1 VRGVLDGT
9 ESVRRV
15 QRSCPPL
22 YYVNSPFTT
31 WYLNEK
37 NTAKNVSE
45 VGRRKRRI
53 VNTRVPRKRCS
64 TVTSAESTLNKK
76 GVTKNVRFFKRI
88 DIKTK

>member
-1 VRGVLDGT
+1 M
-9 ESVRRV
+9 
-15 QRSCPPL
+15 
-22 YYVNSPFTT
+22 
-31 WYLNEK
+31 
-37 NTAKNVSE
+37 SE

-88 DIKTK
+88 DKKQNNHCFLFEFCESFKENNF

>member
-1 VRGVLDGT
+1 M
-9 ESVRRV
+9 
-15 QRSCPPL
+15 
-22 YYVNSPFTT
+22 
-31 WYLNEK
+31 
-37 NTAKNVSE
+37 SE

-88 DIKTK
+88 DKNKIIIVFCLNFVSHLKKIIFNMQFNQRY